1 MGRLLAWPCLQCP
14 IESGLPL
21 KDLTNVTAIDRSIEK
36 PRIGALERGPES
48 IRGDVIDV
56 LTIDCSLTGVVE
68 GFDAL
73 VANLADFFL

>member
-1 MGRLLAWPCLQCP
+1 M
-14 IESGLPL
+14 
-21 KDLTNVTAIDRSIEK
+21 TAIDRSIEK

-48 IRGDVIDV
+48 IRGDVIDA